1 MVSSVANEIVP
12 AYSLWNLLYSW
23 TARPFPL
30 LAAKK
35 DQVLEVSSSTDAF
48 VHFSCNIQLRDENIR
63 DLDNLMLIQTHSC
76 EREFNPINI
85 YSWNAGDWDSNGV
98 VHVEGKLDMRVTDMF
113 QIKLNYTAFNATDNS
128 LFFQCGVRLRSFNH
142 PIYTCH
148 KIQLTSKLFISHDLH
163 LYLFHLYI

>member
-1 MVSSVANEIVP
+1 
-12 AYSLWNLLYSW
+12 
-23 TARPFPL
+23 
-30 LAAKK
+30 
-35 DQVLEVSSSTDAF
+35 
-48 VHFSCNIQLRDENIR
+48 
-63 DLDNLMLIQTHSC
+63 MLIQTHSC

-98 VHVEGKLDMRVTDMF
+98 VHVEGKFDLRVTDMF

-148 KIQLTSKLFISHDLH
+148 KIQLTSKLFVSHDLH
-163 LYLFHLYI
+163 LYLFSFVYLANISSCSQLQETSDFFFNLDFIDNSCQDYKVCNNATHVYFLFKIVTITMALQLK